1 MPDKNLPAVPVLTP
15 FQKVSVL
22 LRSLP
27 DDQCVEVLK
36 NYPEADVE
44 QICREMMNPPA
55 VPEETRVQLLKE
67 FNEQLGA
74 ATARPPAENIEGI
87 LARLYGVRRSGEIL
101 RRMKESAVRPPS
113 LTGLID
119 AVGLAAAAEEMGREL
134 PAVAAFALGELP
146 AATAAKLLALLP
158 DAFRAEVMI
167 ARVRSTKPR
176 PEMADRVR
184 EGLRARLEERRRA
197 APPLDPGELA
207 ATAELV
213 SQLPAETAKKIM
225 DDLTQ
230 RDPVVGRRIADALFT
245 FEDLT
250 RLEDRDVQKILPRLN
265 GVDLK
270 MALRKCPAE
279 ISEKVFKNMSD
290 RMSAALKEDIQ
301 NTPPQKK
308 DVVEEAQRKIA
319 VFIRDLVQKGEVTPQ
334 RAAAAKTDGAPT
346 EELV

>member
-1 MPDKNLPAVPVLTP
+1 MADKTPLAVPTLTP

-22 LRSLP
+22 LRALP

-36 NYPEADVE
+36 NYAEGDVE
-44 QICREMMNPPA
+44 QICREMMNPP
-55 VPEETRVQLLKE
+55 VVSEETRVQLLKE
-67 FNEQLGA
+67 FNDHLSA
-74 ATARPPAENIEGI
+74 ATVRPPVENIEGV
-87 LARLYGVRRSGEIL
+87 LARLYGVRRSGEII
-101 RRMKESAVRPPS
+101 RRMKESAVPPPS

-119 AVGLAAAAEEMGREL
+119 AVGIAAAAEEMAREL
-134 PAVAAFALGELP
+134 PAVAAFALAELP
-146 AATAAKLLALLP
+146 PATAAKLLAAMP
-158 DAFRAEVMI
+158 DAARAQVMI
-167 ARVRSTKPR
+167 ARVRAAKPR
-176 PEMADRVR
+176 PEMAERVR
-184 EGLRARLEERRRA
+184 DGLRARLEERRRA
-197 APPLDPGELA
+197 APPLDPVELA
-207 ATAELV
+207 ATAELI
-213 SQLPAETAKKIM
+213 SQLPAETAKKIL

-230 RDPVVGRRIADALFT
+230 RDPVVGKRIAEALFT

-250 RLEDRDVQKILPRLN
+250 RLEDRDVQKILPKLN

-308 DVVEEAQRKIA
+308 EVIEEAQRKIA
-319 VFIRDLVQKGEVTPQ
+319 VFIRELVQKGEVTPQ
-334 RAAAAKTDGAPT
+334 RVAASKNDGAPA